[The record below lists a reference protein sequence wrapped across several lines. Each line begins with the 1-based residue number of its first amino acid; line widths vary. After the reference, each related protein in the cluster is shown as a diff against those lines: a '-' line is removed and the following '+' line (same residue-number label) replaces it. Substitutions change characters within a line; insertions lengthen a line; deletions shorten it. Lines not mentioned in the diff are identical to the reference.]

1 MIRAGLELDP
11 DKLWELRVM
20 VAKATFIPCFMEVPA
35 INVTFTMIWW
45 QAGSVAI
52 LAHFLCG
59 FPWTVGFAVGFLLAA
74 VSLAVSWFWWFW
86 SWKANNRYFFRI
98 IVWECSLGDHS
109 SHPAVDRSG
118 LGPGKGGDDNEQ
130 DHEVWW
136 TRWSRN
142 HVIAS
147 LLLLESLAG
156 IATYFSGHSDTCH
169 LCLCCRWCRCNIR
182 VRCIIIIIQWKCTNY
197 WFLVSF
203 GIFLGISF
211 SEDADTTQLLLHG
224 PIEVK
229 TIMENTITSYR
240 TKTATM
246 SILMFSACAGDW
258 VWPWVG
264 PYWDVASFSFKSKC
278 WLLQV
283 GLHSLYLAWYCSLA
297 AAATWHILFK

>member
-98 IVWECSLGDHS
+98 IVWECSLGHHS

-240 TKTATM
+240 RYQDCYHVNYHV
-246 SILMFSACAGDW
+246 FSLRWGLGLALGGALLGCG
-258 VWPWVG
+258 
-264 PYWDVASFSFKSKC
+264 F
-278 WLLQV
+278 LQLQV
-283 GLHSLYLAWYCSLA
+283 QMLASSGWIA
-297 AAATWHILFK
+297 FPFFIWPDIAH